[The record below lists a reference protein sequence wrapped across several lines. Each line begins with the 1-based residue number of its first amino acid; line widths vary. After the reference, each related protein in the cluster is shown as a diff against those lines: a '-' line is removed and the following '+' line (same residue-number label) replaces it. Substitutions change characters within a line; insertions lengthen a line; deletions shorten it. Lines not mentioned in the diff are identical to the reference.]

1 MAKKNNGKATPGADA
16 PPDFETALE
25 QLEQIVRD
33 LELGNAPLERGLQLF
48 EEGVT
53 LLGACRRTLEA
64 AELRVREFAE
74 ADESGVVRLKDFE
87 HRRTTTLGG
96 RDG

>member
-1 MAKKNNGKATPGADA
+1 MAKKANAQANADDS
-16 PPDFETALE
+16 PPDFESALE

-33 LELGNAPLERGLQLF
+33 LEQGNAPLERGLQLF

-53 LLGACRRTLEA
+53 LLSACRKTLEP
-64 AELRVREFAE
+64 AELRVREFADV
-74 ADESGVVRLKDFE
+74 DESGAVRLKDFE
-87 HRRTTTLGG
+87 HRRTTSLGG

>member
-1 MAKKNNGKATPGADA
+1 MAKKTNGQSSSSETPLE
-16 PPDFETALE
+16 FETALE

-33 LELGNAPLERGLQLF
+33 LEQGNAPLERGLQLF

-53 LLGACRRTLEA
+53 LLGACRKTLEA

-74 ADESGVVRLKDFE
+74 IDETGAVRLKDFE
-87 HRRTTTLGG
+87 HRRTTSLGG
-96 RDG
+96 RE

>member
-1 MAKKNNGKATPGADA
+1 MAKKVNAPATSEAESA
-16 PPDFETALE
+16 LEFETALE

-33 LELGNAPLERGLQLF
+33 LEQGNAPLERGLQLF

-53 LLGACRRTLEA
+53 LLSVCRKTLEA

-74 ADESGVVRLKDFE
+74 VDETGAVRLKDFE
-87 HRRTTTLGG
+87 HRRTTSPGG
-96 RDG
+96 RE

>member
-1 MAKKNNGKATPGADA
+1 MAKKNNGKPTDA
-16 PPDFETALE
+16 ESPADFETALE

-53 LLGACRRTLEA
+53 LLNACRKTLEA
-64 AELRVREFAE
+64 AELRVREFADV
-74 ADESGVVRLKDFE
+74 DETGAVRLKDFE
-87 HRRTTTLGG
+87 HRRTAALGG
-96 RDG
+96 RE